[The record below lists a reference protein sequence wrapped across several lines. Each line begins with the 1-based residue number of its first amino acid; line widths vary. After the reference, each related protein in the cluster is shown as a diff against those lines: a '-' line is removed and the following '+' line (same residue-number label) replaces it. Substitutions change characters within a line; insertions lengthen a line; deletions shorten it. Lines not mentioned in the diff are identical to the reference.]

1 MICSLLKETPR
12 KLSRGSGGSGSH
24 TLYKAFL
31 QGMYE
36 KHTIAGERRLPMNLP
51 ALWIRRARDAGFD
64 SHPCWGGLSSDD
76 ATIFASSMLL

>member
-1 MICSLLKETPR
+1 
-12 KLSRGSGGSGSH
+12 
-24 TLYKAFL
+24 
-31 QGMYE
+31 MYE